1 MKFIQLMTKAISK
14 LWNFATAVFMIAVI
28 IAFVVF
34 ILLVLMPDSVLGAV
48 GIVTGWLTEV
58 GIVGSG

>member
-1 MKFIQLMTKAISK
+1 MKFIQLMTRAISK
-14 LWNFATAVFMIAVI
+14 LWNFATTVFFIAVI

-34 ILLVLMPDSVLGAV
+34 VLLVLMPDAVLGA
-48 GIVTGWLTEV
+48 ISIITGWLTEV